1 MEYLQSSL
9 RQTGDAIVQDHI
21 TVLRFFLSKSVCMA
35 TEEDNAFIYAC
46 THCHLQMANIMIEES
61 VAPIAIDAADSV
73 STHFPYAV
81 VILFKLS
88 TIVWADRTDAASITP
103 SDCWNNTI
111 TFSPISGRQ
120 FLRH

>member
-9 RQTGDAIVQDHI
+9 RPTGDAIVQDHI

-46 THCHLQMANIMIEES
+46 THCHLQMAKIMIEES

-73 STHFPYAV
+73 SSLSVCSRDF
-81 VILFKLS
+81 FKIINDSLGG
-88 TIVWADRTDAASITP
+88 P
-103 SDCWNNTI
+103 
-111 TFSPISGRQ
+111 
-120 FLRH
+120 H